1 MQVHALVGIDTRTI
15 TDCQDEIRAFM
26 TVRDEI
32 LLLLSQGSN
41 CQHFCHLSKLS
52 KKADPNMDDSVFL
65 Q

>member
-41 CQHFCHLSKLS
+41 CQHFLPFI
-52 KKADPNMDDSVFL
+52 KAFEEGWS
-65 Q
+65 